1 MKRHPLPIDAILPRL
16 SALLAAAPACVLQA
30 PPGAGKTTRVPLE
43 LLNAPW
49 LAGQSMI
56 MLEPR
61 RLAATN
67 AAHYLAAQL
76 GERVGAQVG
85 YTIRF
90 ERKVSA
96 ATRIEVVTEGIL
108 TRRLQND
115 PELSGVGLVI
125 FDEIHERNLNSD
137 LALALCRDAQLGLRP
152 DLRLLAMSAT
162 LDAAPLARLLGDAPL
177 LSSSGRAYPVEII
190 HLGSPP
196 PRTHLP
202 EAVNVAIR
210 RALKEGEGDLLV
222 FLPGVA
228 EIKRTERLLAD
239 LVDALL
245 ICPLYADL
253 PFAQQE
259 QAILPDPER
268 RKIVLATNIAETSLT
283 IEGVKIVI
291 DGGLERRPRF
301 DAARGMSAL
310 ETVRISLASAVQ
322 RAGRAG
328 RLAPGRCY
336 RLWSSGEEGALLP
349 HTPPEIRSADLAP
362 LALELARWGSSD
374 AAALCWLDPP
384 PTGHLTA
391 ARALLGQLG
400 ALDVAGRITPLGQ
413 RMAALPAHPRLA
425 RLLLAAQD
433 LGESALGATLAA
445 LLAERDPLRAGA
457 SLAHGSVSD
466 VLDRLELCAGRTENA
481 DAAACATIGRAARQ
495 FRQLLGCREEGLLA
509 GATPALLARLLA
521 PAYPDRIGRQ
531 REGQRGHYLLASG
544 VGACLSSRSRL
555 KPTPWLLALQLRAGR
570 GSEGEIDLA
579 TPLDPATLEQYVAA
593 QTEAA
598 REVFWDERA
607 ERVVGREV
615 RRFGAI
621 LLSERLVAPRPEE
634 SVAALCSG
642 VRRLGLEC
650 LNWSRGARQLRGRVR
665 LVASLRGESG
675 WPDLSDTA
683 LLASLEDW
691 LGPFLQN
698 CRSRADLE
706 RCDPLPALL
715 ALLTWQQQRR
725 LDELAP
731 EKLTVPSGSVLP
743 VDYPVDGAPHLE
755 VKLQE
760 LFGLAATPRI
770 GNKQVAIV
778 LHLLSPARRPLAVT
792 ADLRSFWD
800 QVYPEVK
807 KEMRGRYPKHPW
819 PDDPWSAVATRHTKK
834 RSGQ

>member
-1 MKRHPLPIDAILPRL
+1 MRPVLPIDAILPQLQTIL
-16 SALLAAAPACVLQA
+16 SGATACVLQA

-49 LAGQSMI
+49 LAGQSI
-56 MLEPR
+56 ILLEPR

-76 GERVGAQVG
+76 GEQVGGRVG

-90 ERKVSA
+90 ERKVSRL
-96 ATRIEVVTEGIL
+96 TRIEVVTEGIL

-152 DLRLLAMSAT
+152 ELRILAMSAT
-162 LDAAPLARLLGDAPL
+162 LDAVPLANLLGDAPL

-196 PRTHLP
+196 PRTPL
-202 EAVNVAIR
+202 ASSINVAIR

-228 EIKRTERLLAD
+228 EIKRAERLLAD
-239 LVDALL
+239 LHDEL

-253 PFAQQE
+253 PFAAQE
-259 QAILPDPER
+259 KAILPDPVR

-283 IEGVKIVI
+283 IDGVKIVI
-291 DGGLERRPRF
+291 DGGWERRPRF
-301 DAARGMSAL
+301 DAARGMSSL
-310 ETVRISLASAVQ
+310 DTVRISLSSAVQ

-336 RLWSSGEEGALLP
+336 RLWSAGDEGTLLP
-349 HTPPEIRSADLAP
+349 YTPPEIRSADLAP
-362 LALELARWGSSD
+362 LALELARWGIVD
-374 AAALCWLDPP
+374 AATLCWLDPP
-384 PTGHLTA
+384 PPGHLAA
-391 ARALLGQLG
+391 ARTLLAQLG
-400 ALDVAGRITPLGQ
+400 ALDAAGRITPLGA
-413 RMAALPAHPRLA
+413 RMAELPAHPRLS

-433 LGESALGATLAA
+433 AGEGALGATLAA
-445 LLAERDPLRAGA
+445 LLSERDPLRAGA
-457 SLAHGSVSD
+457 ALPSGSSSD
-466 VLDRLELCAGRTENA
+466 VSDRLELCTDRSERSDT
-481 DAAACATIGRAARQ
+481 AACAAISRAARQ
-495 FRQLLGCREEGLLA
+495 FRQLLGIREERTLA
-509 GATPALLARLLA
+509 AASPELLARLLV
-521 PAYPDRIGRQ
+521 PAFPDRIGRE
-531 REGQRGHYLLASG
+531 RDGQEGHYLLASG
-544 VGACLSSRSRL
+544 VGAQLSSRSRL
-555 KPTPWLLALQLRAGR
+555 KPPPWLLALQLRAGR

-579 TPLDPATLEQYVAA
+579 TPLDPATLQAIVAP
-593 QTEAA
+593 QTTAA
-598 REVFWDERA
+598 REVGWDERA

-621 LLSERLVAPRPEE
+621 LFSEKLVTLRPEE
-634 SVAALCSG
+634 VVTALCSG
-642 VRRLGLEC
+642 VRRLGLER
-650 LNWSRGARQLRGRVR
+650 LSWSRAAQQLRGRVSFVST
-665 LVASLRGESG
+665 LPGESG
-675 WPDLSDTA
+675 WPDFSDAA
-683 LLASLEDW
+683 LLATLEDW
-691 LGPFLQN
+691 LGPFLIH

-706 RCDPLPALL
+706 RCDPLPALA
-715 ALLTWQQQRR
+715 ALLDWQQQRR
-725 LDELAP
+725 LDELVP
-731 EKLTVPSGSVLP
+731 EKLVVPSGSILP
-743 VDYPVDGAPHLE
+743 LDYPLDGAPHLE

-760 LFGLAATPRI
+760 LFGLGENPRI
-770 GNKQVAIV
+770 GGQRVAIV

-792 ADLRSFWD
+792 RDLRNFWD

>member
-1 MKRHPLPIDAILPRL
+1 
-16 SALLAAAPACVLQA
+16 
-30 PPGAGKTTRVPLE
+30 
-43 LLNAPW
+43 
-49 LAGQSMI
+49 

-61 RLAATN
+61 RLAAIN
-67 AAHYLAAQL
+67 AAHYLASQL
-76 GERVGAQVG
+76 GEKVGAQVG

-90 ERKVSA
+90 ERKVSRV
-96 ATRIEVVTEGIL
+96 TRIEVVTEGIL
-108 TRRLQND
+108 TRRLQSD

-152 DLRLLAMSAT
+152 ELRILAMSAT

-196 PRTHLP
+196 PRTHLS

-228 EIKRTERLLAD
+228 EIKRTERLLVD
-239 LVDALL
+239 LSDELL

-253 PFAQQE
+253 PFAAQE
-259 QAILPDPER
+259 KAILPDPER

-301 DAARGMSAL
+301 DAARGMSSL

-336 RLWSSGEEGALLP
+336 RLWSSGEEGTLLP
-349 HTPPEIRSADLAP
+349 YTPPEIRNADLAP
-362 LALELARWGSSD
+362 LALELARWGISD

-384 PTGHLTA
+384 PLGHLTA

-400 ALDVAGRITPLGQ
+400 ALDPVGRITPLGA
-413 RMAALPAHPRLA
+413 RMAELPTHPRLA

-433 LGESALGATLAA
+433 VGEGPLGATLAA
-445 LLAERDPLRAGA
+445 LLSERDPLRAGA
-457 SLAHGSVSD
+457 SLPHGSGSD
-466 VLDRLELCAGRTENA
+466 VLDRLELCAGRSENG
-481 DAAACATIGRAARQ
+481 DAAAAAAIGRAARQ
-495 FRQLLGCREEGLLA
+495 FRQILGVREEGA
-509 GATPALLARLLA
+509 FASAPPELLARLLT
-521 PAYPDRIGRQ
+521 PAFPDRIGRE

-544 VGACLSSRSRL
+544 VGAQLSIRSRL
-555 KPTPWLLALQLRAGR
+555 KPAPWLLALQLRAGR

-579 TPLDPATLEQYVAA
+579 TPLDPVTLEEYVAPR
-593 QTEAA
+593 TEPA

-607 ERVVGREV
+607 ERVVAREM
-615 RRFGAI
+615 RRFRAI
-621 LLSERLVAPRPEE
+621 VLSERMVPPQPEE
-634 SVAALCSG
+634 TVAALCSG

-650 LNWSRGARQLRGRVR
+650 LNWSRAAQQLRGRVR
-665 LVASLRGESG
+665 FVASLPGESD
-675 WPDLSDTA
+675 WPDLSDET

-691 LGPFLQN
+691 LGPFLLH

-715 ALLTWQQQRR
+715 SLLDWQQQRR

-731 EKLTVPSGSVLP
+731 EKLSVPSGSLLP
-743 VDYPVDGAPHLE
+743 VDYPLDGAPHLE

-760 LFGLAATPRI
+760 LFGLGENPRI
-770 GNKQVAIV
+770 GGQRVAVV

-792 ADLRSFWD
+792 QDLRSFWD